1 MRPSQSVHT
10 KKERRRYTKSSK
22 KCETCIYK
30 NIQTLRK
37 NQENFHYIVIYK
49 NPDTLFYAIFH
60 EFLSWNL
67 YTKSLTLF
75 VTWIFYIQKAWHLAK
90 IMTMYVTF
98 YIQKSGH
105 FPSRSFSLNFWN
117 WCSGGDIFIF
127 KKCILCYICICK
139 KQCILCYVFIYKNP
153 DTFPHIFINKKHY
166 TLRYVFMSKIY
177 YIVLI
182 PNYKHTYNQS
192 NCIKK

>member
-22 KCETCIYK
+22 NCETCIYK

-127 KKCILCYICICK
+127 KKMHFVLYLYMQKTMHFVLRFYIQK
-139 KQCILCYVFIYKNP
+139 SWHFSSHFYKQKTLHFALRFYV
-153 DTFPHIFINKKHY
+153 
-166 TLRYVFMSKIY
+166 
-177 YIVLI
+177 
-182 PNYKHTYNQS
+182 
-192 NCIKK
+192 